1 MEGAS
6 CSSSSSA
13 AAAAAVQGARA
24 GEVGIR
30 VGATNIGRLR
40 CAAAAGRQQQ
50 GKQPQNGARGGV
62 GVTSWHLR
70 VFAAAVGV
78 MGCVLLAASLAM
90 SALHQ
95 VQFRNAAISR
105 NVRGL
110 QELKQNI
117 VRREQAEQIMHGR
130 LLQMATSAV
139 TKFPFPPVQNGSESE
154 DFALWEEPYKQARKW
169 KPCAA
174 KHSLADEEPD
184 EINNGFIL
192 ISANGGLNQQRVAVC
207 NAVVVAALLNAT
219 LVIPRFLYSSV
230 WKDTSQFGDIYQ
242 EDYFVNYM
250 KNDVRIVKELP
261 PHLQTLDL
269 EAIGSQVTDMDI
281 SKEAE
286 PSELVKSVLP
296 ILQQNGVVHFLGF
309 GNRLGFDSVPV
320 HLQRLR
326 CRCNFHA
333 LKFVPELQRA
343 GSLLVQRLRKVGAM
357 QTEVDKQLFGNNM
370 LDPAFPEDHA
380 AGGPSRFLAL
390 HMRFEEDMVAYSLCE
405 FGGGEEERRELQAY
419 RETHFPALATRLRN
433 ATVSPEEQRSLG
445 RCPLTPEESGLILS
459 ALGYDRR
466 TFIYVAGSQI
476 YGGAP
481 RLRPLTRLYP
491 NLVTKEDILTAD
503 ELAPFK
509 NFSSRLAA
517 LDFIACASA
526 DVFAV
531 TDSGSQ
537 LSSLV
542 SGFRIYHG
550 RGRAPTLHPNRKRY
564 AQVLSEEGSI
574 AWGVFRRRVR
584 QMVEEYKRV
593 SPRPRGR
600 SVYRQP
606 RTPGCMCRAGG
617 GDGDG
622 SVDF

>member
-1 MEGAS
+1 MEGAFS
-6 CSSSSSA
+6 SSSSSA
-13 AAAAAVQGARA
+13 MAGVQGA
-24 GEVGIR
+24 R

-40 CAAAAGRQQQ
+40 CAAPAPARQQ
-50 GKQPQNGARGGV
+50 GKQQQHGARGGGGFGGA
-62 GVTSWHLR
+62 GVITSWHLR
-70 VFAAAVGV
+70 VFAAVVGV
-78 MGCVLLAASLAM
+78 MGCLLLAASLAM

-95 VQFRNAAISR
+95 VHFRNAAMSR
-105 NVRGL
+105 NFRGL
-110 QELKQNI
+110 QELKQNV
-117 VRREQAEQIMHGR
+117 VRREPAEQVMHAR

-139 TKFPFPPVQNGSESE
+139 TQNVSESE

-169 KPCAA
+169 TPCAA

-184 EINNGFIL
+184 EANNGFIL

-219 LVIPRFLYSSV
+219 LVLPRFLYSSV

-242 EDYFVNYM
+242 EDYFMNYM
-250 KNDVRIVKELP
+250 KHDVRIVKELP
-261 PHLQTLDL
+261 PHLQPLDL

-286 PSELVKSVLP
+286 PSEFVKSVLP
-296 ILQQNGVVHFLGF
+296 VLQQNGVVHFLGF

-343 GSLLVQRLRKVGAM
+343 GSLLVQRLRKVSAM
-357 QTEVDKQLFGNNM
+357 QTEMDKQLFGNNM
-370 LDPAFPEDHA
+370 LDERDDAGGG
-380 AGGPSRFLAL
+380 GGPSRYLAL
-390 HMRFEEDMVAYSLCE
+390 HMRFEEDMVAYSLCD

-459 ALGYDRR
+459 ALGYGRR

-491 NLVTKEDILTAD
+491 NLVTKEDILTAG

-564 AQVLSEEGSI
+564 AQVLAEEGSI
-574 AWGVFRRRVR
+574 AWGGFRRRVR

-606 RTPGCMCRAGG
+606 RTPGCMCRAA
-617 GDGDG
+617 GDG

>member
-6 CSSSSSA
+6 SSAAGGPSSSSA
-13 AAAAAVQGARA
+13 AAVQGSRGRA
-24 GEVGIR
+24 SGR

-40 CAAAAGRQQQ
+40 PGKQQHATRAAG
-50 GKQPQNGARGGV
+50 V
-62 GVTSWHLR
+62 GISVSVTSWHLR
-70 VFAAAVGV
+70 VFAAVVGL

-105 NVRGL
+105 NFRGL

-117 VRREQAEQIMHGR
+117 VRREQVEQIMHGR
-130 LLQMATSAV
+130 LLQMATSAL
-139 TKFPFPPVQNGSESE
+139 TKNGSESE

-174 KHSLADEEPD
+174 KHSLADEGPD
-184 EINNGFIL
+184 KINNGFIL
-192 ISANGGLNQQRVAVC
+192 VSGNGGLNQQRVAVC

-219 LVIPRFLYSSV
+219 LVLPRFLYSSV

-261 PHLQTLDL
+261 ARLQSLDL
-269 EAIGSQVTDMDI
+269 EAIGSQITDMEI

-286 PSELVKSVLP
+286 PSEFVKSILP

-333 LKFVPELQRA
+333 LKFVPELQQA
-343 GSLLVQRLRKVGAM
+343 GSLLVQRLRQVSAM
-357 QTEVDKQLFGNNM
+357 QTEMDKQLFGNNM
-370 LDPAFPEDHA
+370 LDTAFAENHA
-380 AGGPSRFLAL
+380 AGTPNRYLAL
-390 HMRFEEDMVAYSLCE
+390 HMRFEEDMVAYSLCD

-419 RETHFPALATRLRN
+419 RETHFPALALRLRN
-433 ATVSPEEQRSLG
+433 TTVSPEEQRSLG
-445 RCPLTPEESGLILS
+445 RCPLTPEEAGLVLS

-542 SGFRIYHG
+542 SGYRIYHG

-574 AWGVFRRRVR
+574 AWGGFQRRVR
-584 QMVEEYKRV
+584 QMVDEYKRV

-617 GDGDG
+617 DG

>member
-1 MEGAS
+1 MDGGVAPTMGV
-6 CSSSSSA
+6 SSA
-13 AAAAAVQGARA
+13 AAATA
-24 GEVGIR
+24 GSTM
-30 VGATNIGRLR
+30 GATNIGRLR
-40 CAAAAGRQQQ
+40 HQQQ
-50 GKQPQNGARGGV
+50 GKQLAARGGAV
-62 GVTSWHLR
+62 GVTAWHLR
-70 VFAAAVGV
+70 VFAAVVGV
-78 MGCVLLAASLAM
+78 MGCLLLAASLAM
-90 SALHQ
+90 SAVHQ

-105 NVRGL
+105 NFRGL
-110 QELKQNI
+110 Q
-117 VRREQAEQIMHGR
+117 
-130 LLQMATSAV
+130 
-139 TKFPFPPVQNGSESE
+139 
-154 DFALWEEPYKQARKW
+154 
-169 KPCAA
+169 
-174 KHSLADEEPD
+174 PD
-184 EINNGFIL
+184 KNNNGFIL

-219 LVIPRFLYSSV
+219 LVLPRFLYSSV

-242 EDYFVNYM
+242 EDYFINYM

-261 PHLQTLDL
+261 ARLQSLDL

-286 PSELVKSVLP
+286 PSEFVKSVLP

-309 GNRLGFDSVPV
+309 GNRLGFDSVPI

-343 GSLLVQRLRKVGAM
+343 GSLLVQRLRRVSSM
-357 QTEVDKQLFGNNM
+357 QTEMDKQLFGNNM
-370 LDPAFPEDHA
+370 VDPGFAEDHDAA
-380 AGGPSRFLAL
+380 AGAPNRYLAL
-390 HMRFEEDMVAYSLCE
+390 HMRFEQDMVAYSLCE
-405 FGGGEEERRELQAY
+405 FGGGDEERRELQAY
-419 RETHFPALATRLRN
+419 RETHFPTLATRLRN
-433 ATVSPEEQRSLG
+433 TTVSPEEQRSLG
-445 RCPLTPEESGLILS
+445 RCPLTPEEAGLVLS

-491 NLVTKEDILTAD
+491 NLVTKEDVLTAD

-517 LDFIACASA
+517 LDFIACASS

-542 SGFRIYHG
+542 SGFRHG

-564 AQVLSEEGSI
+564 AQILSEEESI
-574 AWGVFRRRVR
+574 GWAGFQRRVT

-606 RTPGCMCRAGG
+606 RTPGCMCRAT
-617 GDGDG
+617 GDG

>member
-1 MEGAS
+1 M
-6 CSSSSSA
+6 
-13 AAAAAVQGARA
+13 AVQGGRG

-40 CAAAAGRQQQ
+40 CTARQQQ
-50 GKQPQNGARGGV
+50 GKQHGGRGG

-70 VFAAAVGV
+70 VFAAVVGV

-105 NVRGL
+105 NFRGL

-117 VRREQAEQIMHGR
+117 VRREKPDQIMHGR

-139 TKFPFPPVQNGSESE
+139 TKNGSESE
-154 DFALWEEPYKQARKW
+154 DFAQWEEPYKQARKW
-169 KPCAA
+169 TPCAA

-219 LVIPRFLYSSV
+219 LVLPRFLYSSV

-250 KNDVRIVKELP
+250 KNDVHIVKELP
-261 PHLQTLDL
+261 PHLQSLDL

-286 PSELVKSVLP
+286 PSEFVRSVLP

-333 LKFVPELQRA
+333 LKFVPELQQA
-343 GSLLVQRLRKVGAM
+343 GSLLVQRLRKVSAM
-357 QTEVDKQLFGNNM
+357 QTEMDKQLFGNNM
-370 LDPAFPEDHA
+370 VELDPAAFAEDHA
-380 AGGPSRFLAL
+380 AGGPSRYLAL

-419 RETHFPALATRLRN
+419 RETHFPTLAMRLRN

-459 ALGYDRR
+459 ALGYDGR

-574 AWGVFRRRVR
+574 AWGGFRRRVR

-606 RTPGCMCRAGG
+606 RTPGCMCRAA
-617 GDGDG
+617 GDG

>member
-1 MEGAS
+1 MEGAC

-13 AAAAAVQGARA
+13 AAAAMAAAGQGGRG

-40 CAAAAGRQQQ
+40 SAAPPAAARQQ
-50 GKQPQNGARGGV
+50 GKHGARGGGGF

-70 VFAAAVGV
+70 VFAAVVGV

-95 VQFRNAAISR
+95 VHFRNAAISR
-105 NVRGL
+105 NFRGL
-110 QELKQNI
+110 QELKQNV
-117 VRREQAEQIMHGR
+117 VRREQAEQIMHAR
-130 LLQMATSAV
+130 LLEMATSAV
-139 TKFPFPPVQNGSESE
+139 TKNGSESE

-169 KPCAA
+169 TPCAA

-219 LVIPRFLYSSV
+219 LVLPRFLYSSV

-242 EDYFVNYM
+242 EDYFMNYM
-250 KNDVRIVKELP
+250 KHDVRIVKELP
-261 PHLQTLDL
+261 PHLQSLDL

-286 PSELVKSVLP
+286 PSEFVKSVLP

-309 GNRLGFDSVPV
+309 GNRVGFDSLPV

-333 LKFVPELQRA
+333 LRFVPELQRA

-357 QTEVDKQLFGNNM
+357 QTEMDKQLFGNNM
-370 LDPAFPEDHA
+370 LDPGFA
-380 AGGPSRFLAL
+380 AGGGPSRYLAL

-405 FGGGEEERRELQAY
+405 FGGGDEERRELQAY
-419 RETHFPALATRLRN
+419 RETHFPALAARLRN

-459 ALGYDRR
+459 ALGYGRR

-491 NLVTKEDILTAD
+491 NLVTKEDILTAG

-564 AQVLSEEGSI
+564 AQVLAEEGSI
-574 AWGVFRRRVR
+574 AWGGFRGRVR

-606 RTPGCMCRAGG
+606 RTPGCMCRAT
-617 GDGDG
+617 GDG

>member
-1 MEGAS
+1 MDG
-6 CSSSSSA
+6 CVTPTMGVSSA
-13 AAAAAVQGARA
+13 AGSRM
-24 GEVGIR
+24 
-30 VGATNIGRLR
+30 GATNIGRLR
-40 CAAAAGRQQQ
+40 HQQQ
-50 GKQPQNGARGGV
+50 GKQLAART
-62 GVTSWHLR
+62 GVTAWHLR
-70 VFAAAVGV
+70 VFAAVVGV
-78 MGCVLLAASLAM
+78 MGCLLLAASLAM
-90 SALHQ
+90 SAVHQ

-105 NVRGL
+105 NFRGL

-117 VRREQAEQIMHGR
+117 VKKEAAEQIMHGR

-139 TKFPFPPVQNGSESE
+139 TKV
-154 DFALWEEPYKQARKW
+154 EEPGDRA
-169 KPCAA
+169 
-174 KHSLADEEPD
+174 SLLLSAIGIPRWCDSADTNTSPHLEFYIGNSDTGLVFTEPD
-184 EINNGFIL
+184 KNNNGFVL

-219 LVIPRFLYSSV
+219 LVLPRFLYSSV

-242 EDYFVNYM
+242 EDYFINYM

-261 PHLQTLDL
+261 PRLQSLDL

-286 PSELVKSVLP
+286 PSEFVKSVLP

-343 GSLLVQRLRKVGAM
+343 GSLLVQRLRRVSSM
-357 QTEVDKQLFGNNM
+357 QTEMDKQLFGNNM
-370 LDPAFPEDHA
+370 LDPSFAEDHDAA
-380 AGGPSRFLAL
+380 AGAPNRYLAL
-390 HMRFEEDMVAYSLCE
+390 HMRFEQDMVAYSLCE
-405 FGGGEEERRELQAY
+405 FGGGDEERRELQAY
-419 RETHFPALATRLRN
+419 RETHFPTLATRLRN
-433 ATVSPEEQRSLG
+433 TTVSPEEQRSLG
-445 RCPLTPEESGLILS
+445 RCPLTPEEAGLVLS

-491 NLVTKEDILTAD
+491 NLVTKEDVLTAD

-509 NFSSRLAA
+509 NYSSRVKIKASVLRLAA
-517 LDFIACASA
+517 LDFIACASS

-550 RGRAPTLHPNRKRY
+550 RGRAATLHPNRKRY
-564 AQVLSEEGSI
+564 AQILSEEESI
-574 AWGVFRRRVR
+574 GWAGFQRRVR

-606 RTPGCMCRAGG
+606 RTPGCMCRAT
-617 GDGDG
+617 GDG
-622 SVDF
+622 SVDFLTSTSH

>member
-1 MEGAS
+1 M
-6 CSSSSSA
+6 A
-13 AAAAAVQGARA
+13 AA
-24 GEVGIR
+24 R

-40 CAAAAGRQQQ
+40 HGKAAAWASASA
-50 GKQPQNGARGGV
+50 ARGGG
-62 GVTSWHLR
+62 GVTAWHLR
-70 VFAAAVGV
+70 VFAGVVGV
-78 MGCVLLAASLAM
+78 MGCLLLVASLMM
-90 SALHQ
+90 SAVHQ
-95 VQFRNAAISR
+95 VQFRNGAISR
-105 NVRGL
+105 GFRGL
-110 QELKQNI
+110 QELKQNS
-117 VRREQAEQIMHGR
+117 VRTEESEQIMHPR
-130 LLQMATSAV
+130 LLEMATSV
-139 TKFPFPPVQNGSESE
+139 IMKNKSDSDSVQFS
-154 DFALWEEPYKQARKW
+154 LWEEPYKQARKW

-174 KHSLADEEPD
+174 KHSLPD
-184 EINNGFIL
+184 EVPEENNNGFIL

-219 LVIPRFLYSSV
+219 LVLPRFLYSSV

-250 KNDVRIVKELP
+250 KSDVHIVKDLP
-261 PHLQTLDL
+261 PHLQSLDL
-269 EAIGSQVTDMDI
+269 EEIGSQITDMDI
-281 SKEAE
+281 SKEAIPTE
-286 PSELVKSVLP
+286 FIKIALP
-296 ILQQNGVVHFLGF
+296 ILQQNGVVHFMGF

-333 LKFVPELQRA
+333 LKFVPEIQQA
-343 GSLLVQRLRKVGAM
+343 GSLLVQRLRRAGAM
-357 QTEVDKQLFGNNM
+357 QTEMDKQLFGSNM
-370 LDPAFPEDHA
+370 VDDAALA
-380 AGGPSRFLAL
+380 AGVGAGEPSRYLAL

-405 FGGGEEERRELQAY
+405 FGGGDAERKELQAY
-419 RETHFPALATRLRN
+419 RETHFPTLAMRLRN
-433 ATVSPEEQRSLG
+433 TSVSPEEQRSLG
-445 RCPLTPEESGLILS
+445 RCPLTPEEAGLVLA

-476 YGGAP
+476 YGGAA
-481 RLRPLTRLYP
+481 RLRPLTRLFP
-491 NLVTKEDILTAD
+491 NLVTKEDVLSSG

-542 SGFRIYHG
+542 SGYRVYHG
-550 RGRAPTLHPNRKRY
+550 RGRSPTLHPNRKRY
-564 AQVLSEEGSI
+564 AQILGEEEGGGGNGVR
-574 AWGVFRRRVR
+574 WGGFQRRVR
-584 QMVEEYKRV
+584 NMVEEYKRV
-593 SPRPRGR
+593 SARPRGR

-606 RTPGCMCRAGG
+606 RTPGCMCRAA
-617 GDGDG
+617 GDG

>member
-6 CSSSSSA
+6 PSSAGGGSSSSSA
-13 AAAAAVQGARA
+13 GAVQGSR
-24 GEVGIR
+24 GREPPGR

-40 CAAAAGRQQQ
+40 Q
-50 GKQPQNGARGGV
+50 GKQQQQHATRAGGV
-62 GVTSWHLR
+62 GIISVTSWHLR
-70 VFAAAVGV
+70 VFAAVVGL
-78 MGCVLLAASLAM
+78 MGCILLAASLAM

-105 NVRGL
+105 NFRGL

-117 VRREQAEQIMHGR
+117 VRREQVEQIMHGR
-130 LLQMATSAV
+130 LLQMATSAL
-139 TKFPFPPVQNGSESE
+139 TKNGSEPE

-184 EINNGFIL
+184 EVNNGFIL
-192 ISANGGLNQQRVAVC
+192 VSANGGLNQQRVAIC

-219 LVIPRFLYSSV
+219 LVLPRFLYSSV

-250 KNDVRIVKELP
+250 KNDVRIVKQLP
-261 PHLQTLDL
+261 ARLQSLDL
-269 EAIGSQVTDMDI
+269 EAIGSQITDMEI

-286 PSELVKSVLP
+286 PSEFVKSILP

-333 LKFVPELQRA
+333 LKFVPELQQA
-343 GSLLVQRLRKVGAM
+343 GSLLVQRLRQVSAM
-357 QTEVDKQLFGNNM
+357 QTEMDKQLFGNNM
-370 LDPAFPEDHA
+370 LDPAFSENHA
-380 AGGPSRFLAL
+380 AGTPNRYLAL

-419 RETHFPALATRLRN
+419 RETHFPALALRLRN
-433 ATVSPEEQRSLG
+433 TTVSPEEQRSLG
-445 RCPLTPEESGLILS
+445 RCPLTPEEAGLVLS

-542 SGFRIYHG
+542 SGYRIYHG
-550 RGRAPTLHPNRKRY
+550 RGRAPTLYPNRKRY

-574 AWGVFRRRVR
+574 AWGGFQRRVR
-584 QMVEEYKRV
+584 QMVDEYKRV

-606 RTPGCMCRAGG
+606 RTPACMCRAGG
-617 GDGDG
+617 DG

>member
-6 CSSSSSA
+6 SSAAGGSSSSSA
-13 AAAAAVQGARA
+13 AAVQGSR
-24 GEVGIR
+24 GRESGR

-40 CAAAAGRQQQ
+40 PGKQQHATRAAG
-50 GKQPQNGARGGV
+50 V
-62 GVTSWHLR
+62 GISFSVTPWHLR
-70 VFAAAVGV
+70 VFAAIVGL

-105 NVRGL
+105 NFKGL

-117 VRREQAEQIMHGR
+117 VRREQVEQIMHGR
-130 LLQMATSAV
+130 LLRMATSAL
-139 TKFPFPPVQNGSESE
+139 TKNGSESE

-174 KHSLADEEPD
+174 KHSLADEGPD

-192 ISANGGLNQQRVAVC
+192 VSANGGLNQQRVAVC

-219 LVIPRFLYSSV
+219 LVLPRFLYSSV
-230 WKDTSQFGDIYQ
+230 WKDTSQFGNIYQ

-261 PHLQTLDL
+261 ARLQSLDL
-269 EAIGSQVTDMDI
+269 EAIGSQITDMEI

-286 PSELVKSVLP
+286 PSEFVKSILP

-333 LKFVPELQRA
+333 LKFVPELQQA
-343 GSLLVQRLRKVGAM
+343 GSLLVQRLRQVSAM
-357 QTEVDKQLFGNNM
+357 QTEMDKQLFGNNM
-370 LDPAFPEDHA
+370 LDTAFAENHA
-380 AGGPSRFLAL
+380 AGTPNRYLAL
-390 HMRFEEDMVAYSLCE
+390 HMRFEEDMVAYSLCD

-419 RETHFPALATRLRN
+419 RETHFPALALRLRN
-433 ATVSPEEQRSLG
+433 TTVSPEEQRSLG
-445 RCPLTPEESGLILS
+445 RCPLTPEEAGLVLS

-517 LDFIACASA
+517 LDFISCASA

-542 SGFRIYHG
+542 SGYRIYHG

-574 AWGVFRRRVR
+574 AWGGFQRRVR
-584 QMVEEYKRV
+584 QMVDEYKRV

-617 GDGDG
+617 DG

>member
-1 MEGAS
+1 MDAAAAAAS
-6 CSSSSSA
+6 CSSSSSSSA
-13 AAAAAVQGARA
+13 AAGTAQGSARAREAAA
-24 GEVGIR
+24 R

-40 CAAAAGRQQQ
+40 Q
-50 GKQPQNGARGGV
+50 GKQQHAAARPVGV
-62 GVTSWHLR
+62 AVTSWHLR
-70 VFAAAVGV
+70 VFAAVVGL
-78 MGCVLLAASLAM
+78 MGCLLLAASLAM

-105 NVRGL
+105 NFRGL

-117 VRREQAEQIMHGR
+117 VRREQKEQIMHPR
-130 LLQMATSAV
+130 LLQMAASAV
-139 TKFPFPPVQNGSESE
+139 AKNGSESK
-154 DFALWEEPYKQARKW
+154 DFALWEEPYKQSRKW
-169 KPCAA
+169 TPCAA
-174 KHSLADEEPD
+174 KHSLVDEEPD
-184 EINNGFIL
+184 ENNNGFIL

-219 LVIPRFLYSSV
+219 LVLPKFLYSSV
-230 WKDTSQFGDIYQ
+230 WKDTSQFGDIYK

-261 PHLQTLDL
+261 PHLQSQDL

-286 PSELVKSVLP
+286 PSEFVKSILP
-296 ILQQNGVVHFLGF
+296 ILQQNGVVHFFGF

-333 LKFVPELQRA
+333 LKFVPELQQA
-343 GSLLVQRLRKVGAM
+343 GSLLVQRLRQVSAM
-357 QTEVDKQLFGNNM
+357 QTEMDKQLFGNNM
-370 LDPAFPEDHA
+370 VDPGLGENHA
-380 AGGPSRFLAL
+380 AGTPNRYLSL

-419 RETHFPALATRLRN
+419 RETHFPTLAMRLRN
-433 ATVSPEEQRSLG
+433 TTVSPEEQRSLG
-445 RCPLTPEESGLILS
+445 RCPLTPEEAGLVLS

-491 NLVTKEDILTAD
+491 NLVTKEDVLTAG

-542 SGFRIYHG
+542 SGYRIYHG

-564 AQVLSEEGSI
+564 AQVLSEEDSI
-574 AWGVFRRRVR
+574 AWGGFQRRVR
-584 QMVEEYKRV
+584 QMVDEYRRV

-617 GDGDG
+617 DG

>member
-1 MEGAS
+1 M
-6 CSSSSSA
+6 
-13 AAAAAVQGARA
+13 AAAVQGGR
-24 GEVGIR
+24 GREPGPGR

-40 CAAAAGRQQQ
+40 Q
-50 GKQPQNGARGGV
+50 GKQQHATRPGV
-62 GVTSWHLR
+62 GAISVTSWHLR
-70 VFAAAVGV
+70 VFAAVVAL
-78 MGCVLLAASLAM
+78 MGCLLLAASLAM

-105 NVRGL
+105 NFRGL
-110 QELKQNI
+110 QELKQSI
-117 VRREQAEQIMHGR
+117 VRREPVEQIMHAR
-130 LLQMATSAV
+130 LLQMATSALI
-139 TKFPFPPVQNGSESE
+139 KNGSGSE

-184 EINNGFIL
+184 DETNNGFVL
-192 ISANGGLNQQRVAVC
+192 VSANGGLNQQRVAVC

-219 LVIPRFLYSSV
+219 LVVPRFLYSSV

-242 EDYFVNYM
+242 EDYFVKYM

-261 PHLQTLDL
+261 ARLRSLDL
-269 EAIGSQVTDMDI
+269 EAIGSQITDMEI
-281 SKEAE
+281 SKEAD
-286 PSELVKSVLP
+286 PSEFVKSILP
-296 ILQQNGVVHFLGF
+296 ILEQNGVVHFLGF

-343 GSLLVQRLRKVGAM
+343 GSVLVQRLRQVGGM
-357 QTEVDKQLFGNNM
+357 QTEIDKQLFGNNM
-370 LDPAFPEDHA
+370 LDQAFAEQDDG
-380 AGGPSRFLAL
+380 AGTGTPNRYLAL

-419 RETHFPALATRLRN
+419 RETHFPTLALRSRN
-433 ATVSPEEQRSLG
+433 TTVSPEEQRSLG
-445 RCPLTPEESGLILS
+445 RCPLTPEEAGLVLS

-491 NLVTKEDILTAD
+491 NLVTKEDTLTAD

-542 SGFRIYHG
+542 SGYRIYHG

-574 AWGVFRRRVR
+574 AWGGFQKRVR
-584 QMVEEYKRV
+584 QMVDEYKRV
-593 SPRPRGR
+593 STRPRGR

-617 GDGDG
+617 DG
-622 SVDF
+622 SVHF